1 MFRIGPRDDVIY
13 LVRLAYN
20 LLKSIDYI
28 RVLYYLL
35 EELIS
40 CSKNIRV
47 VIVAV
52 KFTMHS
58 LRLIEASLRK

>member
-1 MFRIGPRDDVIY
+1 MRDSISVMFRIGPRDDVIY
-13 LVRLAYN
+13 LVGLAYN

-40 CSKNIRV
+40 CSK
-47 VIVAV
+47 
-52 KFTMHS
+52 T
-58 LRLIEASLRK
+58 